1 MILYHD
7 SNMDE
12 KFSSMLSIVLI
23 PQIVEIIIQKEK
35 MVEDEALLRFY
46 LSKTYKMLSN
56 EESKLWHYSPL
67 TIYEIW
73 KNEFETGELILPEA

>member
-1 MILYHD
+1 
-7 SNMDE
+7 MDE

>member
-1 MILYHD
+1 MILYHG